1 METPPVNLMTWL
13 LAFSPVAVV
22 LVLMVGFRW
31 GGRKAGPVGWV
42 VALLVAWLV
51 FGAGPEVLFFSQ
63 LRGILLT
70 LYVLY
75 IIWMAL
81 VLYRVVDE
89 AGAISVIGQGIAR
102 LTTDRTMQLLLLAWA
117 FSAFLQGVAGFGVPI
132 AVVSPLLIGLGF
144 SPVVAVAAVAIGHSW
159 SVTFGD
165 IASSFQALIATTGIP
180 GELLAP
186 WSAFFLGVACFGCGI
201 AAAWTFGRWPSLRR
215 GWPALLLMGVTMA
228 GVQATLAVS
237 GLWNLAGFAAGLAG
251 LAVGA
256 LVARLPRYQQA
267 TGTVSASHD
276 GQGKPNT
283 LSERSNQEQPALS
296 LGLALAPYLLLIVVV
311 AAAELWPFLHDAL
324 NRVQIQV
331 QFPEVQT
338 SHGWT
343 TPAGSGR
350 RISVFGHAGA
360 LLLFVSL
367 ASYVIYWLTG
377 HYTPGVGR
385 RIVQRTVRSAVPS
398 SIGIAAMVGFAVVM
412 ANSGMTY
419 VLAVGLGKAAG
430 PFYPVVSPYIGL
442 LGAFMT
448 GSNTNSNVVFAPLQ
462 QQAAILLGMNA
473 LVILAAQTTG
483 GALGSMLAPAKLIV
497 GSSTAGLAGQ
507 EGQGLKKTLWP
518 GLIITGVVGVLALI
532 AVWLTG

>member
-1 METPPVNLMTWL
+1 MNVLTWL
-13 LAFSPVAVV
+13 LAFSPIAVV

-31 GGRKAGPVGWV
+31 GGSKAGPVGWV
-42 VALLVAWLV
+42 VAIVVAWLV

-63 LRGILLT
+63 IRGLLLT

-89 AGAISVIGQGIAR
+89 AGAITVIGRGIAR
-102 LTTDRTMQLLLLAWA
+102 LTADRTMQLLLLAWA

-144 SPVVAVAAVAIGHSW
+144 APVVAVAAVAIGHSW

-180 GELLAP
+180 GKLLAP

-201 AAAWTFGRWPSLRR
+201 AAAWNLGRWSSLRR

-228 GVQATLAVS
+228 GVQAGLAVS

-256 LVARLPRYQQA
+256 FVAQLPRYQQQ
-267 TGTVSASHD
+267 GTPVAGYAQGGVPDSESA
-276 GQGKPNT
+276 
-283 LSERSNQEQPALS
+283 QPDQDRPMMS
-296 LGLALAPYLLLIVVV
+296 LGLALAPYLLLIIVV
-311 AAAELWPFLHDAL
+311 AAAELWPMLHETL
-324 NRVQIQV
+324 NQIKIQV

-338 SHGWT
+338 SYGWT
-343 TPAGSGR
+343 TPAGTGR
-350 RISVFGHAGA
+350 TISVFGHAGA
-360 LLLFVSL
+360 LLLYVSL
-367 ASYVIYWLTG
+367 ASYVLFWLTG

-398 SIGIAAMVGFAVVM
+398 SIGIAAMVGFAVAM

-419 VLAVGLGKAAG
+419 VLAVGLGRVAG
-430 PFYPVVSPYIGL
+430 PLYPFVSPFIGL

-462 QQAAILLGMNA
+462 QQAAILLGINV
-473 LVILAAQTTG
+473 LVILGAQTTG
-483 GALGSMLAPAKLIV
+483 GSLGSMLAPAKLIV
-497 GSSTAGLAGQ
+497 GCSTAGLAGQ
-507 EGQGLKKTLWP
+507 EGRVLKRTLWP
-518 GLIITGVVGVLALI
+518 GLLIAGVVGVLALI

>member
-1 METPPVNLMTWL
+1 M
-13 LAFSPVAVV
+13 
-22 LVLMVGFRW
+22 
-31 GGRKAGPVGWV
+31 
-42 VALLVAWLV
+42 
-51 FGAGPEVLFFSQ
+51 
-63 LRGILLT
+63 
-70 LYVLY
+70 
-75 IIWMAL
+75 
-81 VLYRVVDE
+81 
-89 AGAISVIGQGIAR
+89 VIGQGIAR
-102 LTTDRTMQLLLLAWA
+102 LTADRTMQLLLLAWA

-144 SPVVAVAAVAIGHSW
+144 APVVAVAAVAIGHSW

-180 GELLAP
+180 GDLLAP

-201 AAAWTFGRWPSLRR
+201 AAVWTLGRWPSLRR
-215 GWPALLLMGVTMA
+215 GWPALLIMGITMA
-228 GVQATLAVS
+228 GVQAALAVS

-267 TGTVSASHD
+267 GTADVD
-276 GQGKPNT
+276 QDPET
-283 LSERSNQEQPALS
+283 VPLQPEQEHPPIS
-296 LGLALAPYLLLIVVV
+296 LGLALAPYLVLIIVV
-311 AAAELWPFLHDAL
+311 AAAELWPWLHHTL
-324 NRVQIQV
+324 NEVRLQV

-338 SHGWT
+338 SYGWT
-343 TPAGSGR
+343 TPAGTGR
-350 RISVFGHAGA
+350 TINVFGHAGA
-360 LLLFVSL
+360 LLLYVSV
-367 ASYVIYWLTG
+367 AFFIIYQLTG

-385 RIVQRTVRSAVPS
+385 RIVQKTVRSAVPS
-398 SIGIAAMVGFAVVM
+398 SIGIAAMVGFAVAM

-430 PFYPVVSPYIGL
+430 PLYPFVAPFIGL

-462 QQAAILLGMNA
+462 QQAAILLGMNV

-483 GALGSMLAPAKLIV
+483 GSLGSMLAPAKLIV
-497 GSSTAGLAGQ
+497 GASTAGLAGQ
-507 EGQGLKKTLWP
+507 EGKVLKKTLWP
-518 GLIITGVVGVLALI
+518 GLIIAGVVGVLALI